1 MSSLGSGKRPQNPDG
16 GKNRHSPSFLL
27 VSGGRGSSGGHPPPP
42 THPQRASPAAPRPPD
57 LRSPAGAS
65 AAAGAR
71 AERAA
76 APAPRPPPPLTPR
89 RSPRGADSA
98 HTARRT
104 RSRVPLRPPPPRTRR
119 LWANGGGGARRVS
132 RAPSRLLG
140 AWRPQADKGASWQP
154 C

>member
-1 MSSLGSGKRPQNPDG
+1 MEKGPRTQTGRKIGIHRASF
-16 GKNRHSPSFLL
+16 SPP
-27 VSGGRGSSGGHPPPP
+27 GGRGSSGGHPPPP